1 VDFYHYTQYKFLK
14 SVFILTVLPSKLPL
28 ILAFK
33 DILDFKSSKLMLES
47 FETTHIYDYY
57 QIIFLSLNLYLCK
70 KKGKN
75 VLTKRSNIVRI
86 LLNNMIPSRP
96 CLLNCIF
103 FL

>member
-1 VDFYHYTQYKFLK
+1 
-14 SVFILTVLPSKLPL
+14 
-28 ILAFK
+28 
-33 DILDFKSSKLMLES
+33 MLES
-47 FETTHIYDYY
+47 FKTTHIYDYY
-57 QIIFLSLNLYLCK
+57 QLIFLSLNLYLCT

-103 FL
+103 FCNLQVCFTFLKILAIFEIICYN